1 MKQTN
6 KTALQCKKLLAL
18 IILGL
23 AGALSPNYPIL
34 VICGLVFV
42 LALEFSLPV
51 DYRFIIKK
59 SLFFENKSLS
69 TEKTPPVANGGS
81 IYTSFIFPLSL
92 FLIIGSSSL

>member
-6 KTALQCKKLLAL
+6 KTASQCKKLLAL

-23 AGALSPNYPIL
+23 AGALSPNYPVL
-34 VICGLVFV
+34 VICGLIIV
-42 LALEFSLPV
+42 LALEFSLPA

-69 TEKTPPVANGGS
+69 TEKS
-81 IYTSFIFPLSL
+81 ILTAL
-92 FLIIGSSSL
+92 FLLYFCLLVIIRIYILKF

>member
-1 MKQTN
+1 MKQTH
-6 KTALQCKKLLAL
+6 KTAIQFKKLLAY

-23 AGALSPNYPIL
+23 AGALSPNYPVL

-69 TEKTPPVANGGS
+69 TEKS
-81 IYTSFIFPLSL
+81 ILTGL
-92 FLIIGSSSL
+92 FLLYFCLLVILRIYILKF

>member
-6 KTALQCKKLLAL
+6 KTAIQCKKLLAL

-42 LALEFSLPV
+42 LAL
-51 DYRFIIKK
+51 
-59 SLFFENKSLS
+59 
-69 TEKTPPVANGGS
+69 
-81 IYTSFIFPLSL
+81 
-92 FLIIGSSSL
+92 

>member
-6 KTALQCKKLLAL
+6 KTASQCKKLLAL

-23 AGALSPNYPIL
+23 AGALSPNYPVL
-34 VICGLVFV
+34 VICGLIIV
-42 LALEFSLPV
+42 LALEFSLPA

-69 TEKTPPVANGGS
+69 TEKRILTG
-81 IYTSFIFPLSL
+81 L
-92 FLIIGSSSL
+92 FLLYFCLLVIIRIYILKF